1 MPYVGK
7 EPAIGNYQKCDAIS
21 VVNGQAAYTLQVAST
36 NVVPETAN
44 HVLCSLNGIIQ
55 SPGTSF
61 TVSGSTLTFA
71 SNLATGDVIDF
82 VMILGSVLD
91 IGVPSDN
98 TVTAAK
104 LASDAVTEAKIA
116 DNAVES
122 EHLNNNIISGQTALA
137 EAPADTDELL
147 LSDGGTLKRID
158 YSHIK
163 GGGAYTKLLTTTVS
177 SGVSEVTFNSTYIT
191 STYNDYMVIISDLV
205 SADVQPIRIQFSDD
219 NGSST
224 KANYDFILFGQSSDG
239 TTNTVRATSGA
250 TSIDLTRNL
259 RSQSDANAWI
269 EIHLNGLS
277 STALASHATWQ
288 CGFEDNS
295 DQANI
300 MIGNGYDPETTA
312 TNYIRFFM
320 ASGNISLGKFTLYGR
335 ST

>member
-122 EHLNNNIISGQTALA
+122 EHLNNNIISGQTELA

-158 YSHIK
+158 YSHINLVN
-163 GGGAYTKLLTTTVS
+163 TLLSTATISANTS
-177 SGVSEVTFNSTYIT
+177 AVTF
-191 STYNDYMVIISDLV
+191 V
-205 SADVQPIRIQFSDD
+205 
-219 NGSST
+219 
-224 KANYDFILFGQSSDG
+224 
-239 TTNTVRATSGA
+239 
-250 TSIDLTRNL
+250 
-259 RSQSDANAWI
+259 
-269 EIHLNGLS
+269 
-277 STALASHATWQ
+277 
-288 CGFEDNS
+288 
-295 DQANI
+295 
-300 MIGNGYDPETTA
+300 
-312 TNYIRFFM
+312 
-320 ASGNISLGKFTLYGR
+320 
-335 ST
+335 